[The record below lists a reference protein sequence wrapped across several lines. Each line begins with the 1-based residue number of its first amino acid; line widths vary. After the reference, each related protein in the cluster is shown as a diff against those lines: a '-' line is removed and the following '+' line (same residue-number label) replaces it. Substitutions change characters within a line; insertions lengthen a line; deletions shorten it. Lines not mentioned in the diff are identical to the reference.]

1 LCVTQGKPA
10 EETLTSPPFLC
21 IEILSPEDSALEL
34 RMKIEEYLA
43 MGVDYVWVIDPVS
56 LTGEICT
63 RDRIEKI
70 VNARF
75 SPGEIRIDLAQLD

>member
-1 LCVTQGKPA
+1 
-10 EETLTSPPFLC
+10 
-21 IEILSPEDSALEL
+21 
-34 RMKIEEYLA
+34 MKIEEYLA

-75 SPGEIRIDLAQLD
+75 SAGEIRIDLAQLD